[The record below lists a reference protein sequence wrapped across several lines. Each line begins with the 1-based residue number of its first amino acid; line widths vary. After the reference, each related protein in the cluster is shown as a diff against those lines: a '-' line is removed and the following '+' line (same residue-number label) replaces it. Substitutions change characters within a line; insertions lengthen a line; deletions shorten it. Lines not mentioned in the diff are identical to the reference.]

1 MSQLATPL
9 TVAELIEAAAAVAG
23 SQVKLAALLDTT
35 APTLIQM
42 KQGKRPCNW
51 RVRGK
56 LRAVLGEDPT
66 RAFIAAMAEDLEAS
80 ENADEKKAADGFK
93 AMLAAFPEN
102 EKSPVNPKIDEAST
116 AWRNRRDSNP
126 R

>member
-1 MSQLATPL
+1 MVVRDLFTLILISADQCARSQVAMLGATALLASSQLIRLTP
-9 TVAELIEAAAAVAG
+9 
-23 SQVKLAALLDTT
+23 
-35 APTLIQM
+35 
-42 KQGKRPCNW
+42 
-51 RVRGK
+51 
-56 LRAVLGEDPT
+56 GEDPT

-102 EKSPVNPKIDEAST
+102 EKSPVNPKINEASS

>member
-1 MSQLATPL
+1 MTTLTPL
-9 TVAELIEAAAAVAG
+9 EILINEAAEVAG
-23 SQVKLAALLDTT
+23 GLRRLAAMMEMN
-35 APTLIQM
+35 PSNLIAM
-42 KQGKRPCNW
+42 RKGERPCTW
-51 RVRGK
+51 RTRGK
-56 LRAVLGEDPT
+56 LRAIAGEDPT

-93 AMLAAFPEN
+93 AMLAAFPEH
-102 EKSPVNPKIDEAST
+102 EKSPVNPKINEASS